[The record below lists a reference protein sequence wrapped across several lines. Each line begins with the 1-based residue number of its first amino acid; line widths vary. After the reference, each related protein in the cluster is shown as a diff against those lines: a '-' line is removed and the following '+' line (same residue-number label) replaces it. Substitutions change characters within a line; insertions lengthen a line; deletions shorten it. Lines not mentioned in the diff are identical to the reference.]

1 MASSLQNFHQSAFA
15 QQPAQA
21 DLCPQQCLVKYHLFL
36 HEKSQP
42 VMLRMLSAMPVGVT
56 VPWVISPCRM
66 VIMLSSLFKVLV
78 RQDLQTSSL
87 LITCKGK
94 LIQQERSEWKMKAT
108 GNFSWLS
115 LPKTWEHYLHS
126 ASYPCS
132 FQPQEGISRRQS
144 CSLHTEG
151 CQEFVGVSVSLPSI
165 YPRYSLPQADTL
177 GTDGRCIR
185 IGKGNKEH
193 TEIFWR
199 SFVRAKHVSCCC
211 ISWAPLWG
219 HFSHKELYR
228 TP

>member
-94 LIQQERSEWKMKAT
+94 LSDSAGTLRVKDESNREFQLAQSSKDLRTLFAFCK
-108 GNFSWLS
+108 LS
-115 LPKTWEHYLHS
+115 LLFPAPGRYL
-126 ASYPCS
+126 
-132 FQPQEGISRRQS
+132 
-144 CSLHTEG
+144 
-151 CQEFVGVSVSLPSI
+151 
-165 YPRYSLPQADTL
+165 
-177 GTDGRCIR
+177 
-185 IGKGNKEH
+185 
-193 TEIFWR
+193 
-199 SFVRAKHVSCCC
+199 
-211 ISWAPLWG
+211 
-219 HFSHKELYR
+219 
-228 TP
+228 